1 MVDTRQG
8 LGRVRAL
15 RSDLQPALRNAW
27 ETAAPAVTQ
36 IRRVTDVVTR
46 LGWGVLGF
54 GFICWV
60 LGWHFG
66 WRELMVMATA
76 AWLLVLLCVILTIG
90 EARLEVQLAADPQR
104 VTLGA
109 PAAGSVTVTNVSRR
123 PLLPIGLELPIG
135 AGAARFT
142 LPFLASQSRHE
153 ELFVVPTSQRDVVTV
168 GPARTVRGDP
178 FGLLRRAVAW
188 TDSLEIFVHPIT
200 VHLDS
205 LGAGLLRDLEGQ
217 TTNDLSMS
225 DLAFHALRE
234 YQPGD
239 DRRHVHWRSS
249 AKAGKLLVRQFLD
262 TRRSHVCVVVDSDS
276 SSYLE
281 PDHYELAISAAAS
294 ITLRTRKDDQE
305 VSVFAGDHAA
315 LNAQGSRALDVF
327 SRAELGTSGLH
338 ALARRSNRV
347 APDVSIVFLVT
358 GSETP
363 FSELQRAAN
372 DFPVEVRVIGLQID
386 PSRPTGIRAG
396 RGITLLS
403 LQRLGDLAVLL
414 QGGMS

>member
-1 MVDTRQG
+1 MVDTREVSAR
-8 LGRVRAL
+8 LRAL
-15 RSDLQPALRNAW
+15 RSSLEPPLRNAW
-27 ETAAPAVTQ
+27 ETASPAATQ
-36 IRRVTDVVTR
+36 VRRVTDVVTR
-46 LGWGVLGF
+46 IGWGVLGF
-54 GFICWV
+54 GFVCWL
-60 LGWHFG
+60 LGSYFG
-66 WRELMVMATA
+66 WRELMVMASMS
-76 AWLLVLLCVILTIG
+76 WLLMLLCVILTIG
-90 EARLEVQLAADPQR
+90 EARLEVQLVADPQR
-104 VTLGA
+104 VTVGA

-123 PLLPIGLELPIG
+123 PLLPIGLDLPIG
-135 AGAARFT
+135 SGAARFT

-153 ELFVVPTSQRDVVTV
+153 ELFVVPTNQRGVVNV

-178 FGLLRRAVAW
+178 FGLLRRAVPW

-200 VHLDS
+200 VRLDS

-217 TTNDLSMS
+217 TTNDISMS

-262 TRRSHVCVVVDSDS
+262 TRRSHVCVIVDSAS
-276 SSYLE
+276 ESYLD
-281 PDHYELAISAAAS
+281 PDQYELALSAAAS

-305 VSVFAGDHAA
+305 VSVFAGEHAA
-315 LNAQGSRALDVF
+315 LNALGSRALDVF
-327 SRAELGTSGLH
+327 SRAELGTMGLH
-338 ALARRSNRV
+338 VLARRSSRV
-347 APDVSIVFLVT
+347 APDVSIVFFVT

-363 FSELQRAAN
+363 FSELQKAAN
-372 DFPVEVRVIGLQID
+372 DFPVEVRVVGLQID
-386 PSRPTGIRAG
+386 PSRPTGVRGG

>member
-1 MVDTRQG
+1 MVNTEPVR
-8 LGRVRAL
+8 GRLRAL
-15 RSDLQPALRNAW
+15 RSQLQPPLRNAW
-27 ETAAPAVTQ
+27 QSAAPTITQ
-36 IRRVTDVVTR
+36 VRRLSDVVTR
-46 LGWGVLGF
+46 IGWGVLGF
-54 GFICWV
+54 GFICWL
-60 LGWHFG
+60 LGWQCG

-76 AWLLVLLCVILTIG
+76 AWLLMLLCVILTFG

-104 VTLGA
+104 VTVGA
-109 PAAGSVTVTNVSRR
+109 PAAGSVTVKNLSRR

-135 AGAARFT
+135 SGAARFA
-142 LPFLASQSRHE
+142 LPFLASQAQHE
-153 ELFVVPTSQRDVVTV
+153 ELFVVPTSQRGVVNV

-178 FGLLRRAVAW
+178 FGLLRRSVAW
-188 TDSLEIFVHPIT
+188 TENLEIIVHPII

-217 TTNDLSMS
+217 TSSAVSMS

-262 TRRSHVCVVVDSDS
+262 TRRSHVCVVVDSDRA
-276 SSYLE
+276 SYFD

-305 VSVFAGDHAA
+305 VSVFAGEHAA

-327 SRAELGTSGLH
+327 SRAELGAMGLH
-338 ALARRSNRV
+338 TLARRSNRI
-347 APDVSIVFLVT
+347 APDVSICFLLT
-358 GSETP
+358 GSNTP

-372 DFPVEVRVIGLQID
+372 EFPIEVRVVGLQID
-386 PSRPTGIRAG
+386 PLQSTGMRAG
-396 RGITLLS
+396 RGMTLLS
-403 LQRLGDLAVLL
+403 LQRLGDLATLL
-414 QGGMS
+414 QGGVS